1 MDYAYWWNLSEVRYR
16 VTHPPNLT
24 TLPVRFNKCAYN
36 FSVACTLRHPLNQG
50 QDGLCLLVEPQGV
63 RFNKCA
69 YNFSVACTLRHPLN
83 QGQDGLCLLV
93 EPQGGDVEEV
103 PPGFWSQSRMS
114 ASDLKALVNAAPV
127 TTPAAKLPS
136 APAPPTE
143 KPKRQSRA
151 QKTNTQSVEAGGNP
165 SKSWFDASKGKPD
178 VSSGATNRIN
188 DLLSSEIQMLTL
200 SSSDSE
206 SENETNVTEQRED
219 ANVHPPPMFIR
230 PVEGPLPFNIPT
242 PEDKAFKKPTPPS
255 NKPTN
260 NATPLNIDA
269 LISAQLQNIAAKPSD
284 ATPKTFGETPPT
296 KTYGETS
303 APRKPSDKTPSSTF
317 GETPSKPSSET
328 FGRLDFTRTK
338 DGVSSTA
345 DVSSRASPVSS
356 GVPPVAP
363 RQVTLSS
370 APYAT
375 DPPKYL
381 ASQTRETDAGA
392 SQRPANLSS
401 PFKTSAAASPA
412 KTSGTM
418 SGPTG
423 ISASP
428 TSGPTR
434 TSTSMAGPTN
444 TSSEPTRPTPLSGP
458 TRTSTSMAG
467 PTVTS
472 GSMGAPRSSSYS
484 YTAAELNQQQQRPTN
499 LQTQQQQRPNQQT
512 QQQWRESH
520 LSSSSSSNK
529 KEDNCI
535 IT

>member
-1 MDYAYWWNLSEVRYR
+1 
-16 VTHPPNLT
+16 
-24 TLPVRFNKCAYN
+24 
-36 FSVACTLRHPLNQG
+36 
-50 QDGLCLLVEPQGV
+50 
-63 RFNKCA
+63 
-69 YNFSVACTLRHPLN
+69 
-83 QGQDGLCLLV
+83 
-93 EPQGGDVEEV
+93 
-103 PPGFWSQSRMS
+103 
-114 ASDLKALVNAAPV
+114 
-127 TTPAAKLPS
+127 
-136 APAPPTE
+136 
-143 KPKRQSRA
+143 
-151 QKTNTQSVEAGGNP
+151 
-165 SKSWFDASKGKPD
+165 
-178 VSSGATNRIN
+178 
-188 DLLSSEIQMLTL
+188 
-200 SSSDSE
+200 
-206 SENETNVTEQRED
+206 
-219 ANVHPPPMFIR
+219 MFIR

-412 KTSGTM
+412 QTSGTYTCK
-418 SGPTG
+418 GCPNKNARFDCLIKHG
-423 ISASP
+423 SP
-428 TSGPTR
+428 WKKIKFLDDLRCKHSEILYGTIIR
-434 TSTSMAGPTN
+434 QKN
-444 TSSEPTRPTPLSGP
+444 SSILMVHSFPFDKIFDDKFEEIRLYLIDATFNFTFQYFKACGFV
-458 TRTSTSMAG
+458 G
-467 PTVTS
+467 V
-472 GSMGAPRSSSYS
+472 
-484 YTAAELNQQQQRPTN
+484 N
-499 LQTQQQQRPNQQT
+499 L
-512 QQQWRESH
+512 
-520 LSSSSSSNK
+520 
-529 KEDNCI
+529 
-535 IT
+535 